1 MLVTKMT
8 KVLVGLILFCSF
20 TTYAQEVPEAEV
32 ETPLTL
38 EQQFRQMIDKTET
51 FKEYKV
57 IKITSLND
65 FWKTVEDSIN
75 KKENAIAEAEQ
86 KIAEQQN
93 EISGLNT
100 TIREGQASIDEAAYD
115 REHIN
120 VLGIDLQKS
129 AFIWISFIIIAALIV
144 TIIIG
149 YSKYRYSTR
158 LAADKSR
165 SYDKLEEEY
174 KNYQDKSREKQM
186 KLKRDL
192 QTQVNKIEELKHK
205 NISFK

>member
-20 TTYAQEVPEAEV
+20 AAYAQEVSEAEA
-32 ETPLTL
+32 PLTL
-38 EQQFRQMIDKTET
+38 EEQFRQMIDKTET

-65 FWKTVEDSIN
+65 FWKTVEDSIS
-75 KKENAIAEAEQ
+75 KKESAIAEAER

-93 EISGLNT
+93 EIASLNT

-115 REHIN
+115 RDHIT
-120 VLGIDLQKS
+120 VLGMDLQKNT
-129 AFIWISFIIIAALIV
+129 FIWISFIIIAALIV
-144 TIIIG
+144 TILIG

-192 QTQVNKIEELKHK
+192 QTHVNKIEELKHK